1 MAMERWRPFGTLDR
15 WEPFRNLVEVQGEVN
30 RLLDVFAGRPA
41 AGVAAGATRP
51 WMPVLDM
58 YETKDD
64 LVLRVELP
72 GVQEKDVAVSITGDL
87 LSIKGERRWDDGGK
101 DQKFMHVE
109 RMYGRFERLI
119 QLPMAVQA
127 DKVKASY
134 RDGVLEITLPKAE
147 ELKPRDI
154 KIDIL

>member
-1 MAMERWRPFGTLDR
+1 MAMERLFGPLDR
-15 WEPFRNLVEVQGEVN
+15 WEPFRNLIDIQGEVN
-30 RLLDVFAGRPA
+30 RLFDAFAGRPA
-41 AGVAAGATRP
+41 AGAAAAVARP
-51 WMPVLDM
+51 WMPSLDM

-64 LVLRVELP
+64 LVMRVELP
-72 GVQEKDVAVSITGDL
+72 GVREKEVGVSIAGDL
-87 LSIKGERRWDDGGK
+87 LSIKGERRRDDESK

-109 RMYGRFERLI
+109 RVYGRFERRI
-119 QLPMAVQA
+119 QLPMAVQT

-134 RDGVLEITLPKAE
+134 RDGMLEITLPKAD